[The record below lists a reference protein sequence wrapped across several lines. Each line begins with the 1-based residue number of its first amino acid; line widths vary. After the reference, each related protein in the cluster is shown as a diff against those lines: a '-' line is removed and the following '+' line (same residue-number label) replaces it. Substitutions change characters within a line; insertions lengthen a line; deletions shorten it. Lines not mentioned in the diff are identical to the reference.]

1 MIRTQKN
8 LLNLL
13 HIPAILFSLSLI
25 CTSSCHRN
33 LNRDDHF
40 YEEVLKKAQQLFDK
54 GKLRQSAKF
63 TDSVFMALPPS
74 NPIYQARRFQ
84 FKIKIAYAEGRL
96 DSTRLYIDSQLYV
109 LESNGLDKNYPAD
122 YSSALM
128 SKSNIY
134 FDANNL
140 SKAFEYYYSSKLAL
154 PENKDTCML
163 SNLDYHLGMVTYRQ
177 EKYSEAL
184 GFFKQ
189 ALRELMNC
197 PEDTVRFIKTQEFYN
212 DIALSYTHLSEWD
225 SAMTYYN
232 HALIFIDTANKIF
245 PYTSLNRLTEMA
257 KGVIYGNI
265 AKIFIAQNHLD
276 TAKQLLLKSIAINI
290 KPGFENNDVKF
301 SQMQLAEL
309 FFRFKDFKAMLGVMD
324 TLKQEQAAEMNG
336 IIEMRW
342 QRLMFLYHKELKDPV
357 TTLQYLEN
365 YLSLKDS
372 ADSADKKLKATDF
385 PQLFKDQEVQY
396 HVSLL
401 EKDNQLERV
410 SLAVSVGFSVMALLI
425 IVLVYTNARKTRKN
439 VKKLSALNLLIN
451 EQKDD
456 LEKTSA
462 DLRQSNRDKD
472 RILQVVAHDLR
483 NPVSGI
489 MMLGSFLLED
499 ETDPVK
505 KETLSVIINASQSS
519 QALINEL
526 LEYSG
531 NALFEQEGK
540 KEIID
545 INELVKQAKGL
556 LQFKADE
563 KQQRISITL
572 FPEPLYINVF
582 KDKINR
588 LLGNLITNSIKFSPV
603 QSAIDLIVSR
613 NGDNVVVEVKDNGIG
628 IPEKQ
633 KDIIFEPFTTAK
645 RPGTLGEKSFGLG
658 LSICKQIIGVN
669 KGRIWVESIEGK
681 GSSFFIELPLTNL

>member
-1 MIRTQKN
+1 
-8 LLNLL
+8 
-13 HIPAILFSLSLI
+13 
-25 CTSSCHRN
+25 
-33 LNRDDHF
+33 
-40 YEEVLKKAQQLFDK
+40 
-54 GKLRQSAKF
+54 
-63 TDSVFMALPPS
+63 
-74 NPIYQARRFQ
+74 
-84 FKIKIAYAEGRL
+84 
-96 DSTRLYIDSQLYV
+96 
-109 LESNGLDKNYPAD
+109 
-122 YSSALM
+122 
-128 SKSNIY
+128 
-134 FDANNL
+134 
-140 SKAFEYYYSSKLAL
+140 
-154 PENKDTCML
+154 
-163 SNLDYHLGMVTYRQ
+163 
-177 EKYSEAL
+177 
-184 GFFKQ
+184 
-189 ALRELMNC
+189 
-197 PEDTVRFIKTQEFYN
+197 
-212 DIALSYTHLSEWD
+212 
-225 SAMTYYN
+225 
-232 HALIFIDTANKIF
+232 
-245 PYTSLNRLTEMA
+245 
-257 KGVIYGNI
+257 
-265 AKIFIAQNHLD
+265 
-276 TAKQLLLKSIAINI
+276 
-290 KPGFENNDVKF
+290 
-301 SQMQLAEL
+301 
-309 FFRFKDFKAMLGVMD
+309 
-324 TLKQEQAAEMNG
+324 
-336 IIEMRW
+336 
-342 QRLMFLYHKELKDPV
+342 
-357 TTLQYLEN
+357 
-365 YLSLKDS
+365 
-372 ADSADKKLKATDF
+372 
-385 PQLFKDQEVQY
+385 
-396 HVSLL
+396 LL